1 MDQEMLTYVD
11 LAPYCNVRWIK
22 RGKERIGGVE
32 GVYLDGAYLRG
43 GKLEGAGFSFLPPEA
58 TAFPV
63 QGSLSPFR
71 AAPRVTSIWPRFPFT
86 AAFGSRSGFCLR
98 TGLCGKKNAILKT
111 SCIVFPRCI

>member
-43 GKLEGAGFSFLPPEA
+43 GKLEGGGLFLSASGRGTRLHFLCRTVYPSSA
-58 TAFPV
+58 
-63 QGSLSPFR
+63 LRR
-71 AAPRVTSIWPRFPFT
+71 ALP
-86 AAFGSRSGFCLR
+86 RSGRVSRLR
-98 TGLCGKKNAILKT
+98 QFSGAVPVSVCGRGGAGRKML
-111 SCIVFPRCI
+111 F